1 MSEQPH
7 SAHKPP
13 YNTPSSFGVHYPV
26 NDIVSVIDDRASA
39 EQAVA
44 ELRAAG
50 IPYDDVDLASGEQ
63 VLEFERDRQQH
74 QGVFGRVSRVAARV
88 LSEDAYF
95 SDQLLS
101 AARAGGTFVVVH
113 AEDPQVLERARPILA
128 AHRPLIALHYRKGL
142 VEELV

>member
-50 IPYDDVDLASGEQ
+50 IPAGWESGT
-63 VLEFERDRQQH
+63 
-74 QGVFGRVSRVAARV
+74 AARTGAC
-88 LSEDAYF
+88 LCKTRDAH
-95 SDQLLS
+95 S
-101 AARAGGTFVVVH
+101 R
-113 AEDPQVLERARPILA
+113 
-128 AHRPLIALHYRKGL
+128 
-142 VEELV
+142 